1 MIKTAEIKISLP
13 PEQLFIRGIFCNI
26 LVCLAVWC
34 TFRLKTETSKL
45 IMIFWCLFAFVTSG
59 FEHSIANMSL
69 LVIGSILTKG
79 ATITVSGSLYNL
91 FFVTLGNILGGVI
104 LGLAYNYVSNKK
116 VENKKIVYIE
126 K

>member
-1 MIKTAEIKISLP
+1 
-13 PEQLFIRGIFCNI
+13 
-26 LVCLAVWC
+26 
-34 TFRLKTETSKL
+34 
-45 IMIFWCLFAFVTSG
+45 
-59 FEHSIANMSL
+59 MSL

-79 ATITVSGSLYNL
+79 ATITVAGSLYNL

-104 LGLAYNYVSNKK
+104 LGLAYYYVSNKK